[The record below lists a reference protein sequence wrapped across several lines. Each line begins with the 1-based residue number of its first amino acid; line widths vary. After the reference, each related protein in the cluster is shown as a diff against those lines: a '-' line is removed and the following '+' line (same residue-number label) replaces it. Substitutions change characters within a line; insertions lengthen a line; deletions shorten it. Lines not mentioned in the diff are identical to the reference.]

1 MPTPSMNSEILKTLE
16 AYKQAV
22 APQPGQG
29 LNPDVAKAWNLA
41 TGLQAYNLE
50 TLHTIFPV
58 LTPIRNITSRVKGK
72 GKKVEYKAITSP
84 DNSGNSAWVAE
95 GSAAALVT
103 PVTTDVTATYRGFA
117 RGTTVTME
125 SIWAGEG
132 YVDMKS
138 LAVVN
143 LLRQVMIDEENAILF
158 GQNATN
164 SSTEQAPGAVGAA
177 PNITSAVSSTTGGSI
192 ATGTTYAVKQTVV
205 TAMGEST
212 PSAEKTFTIASG
224 SSGSVVVTPVFP
236 SGQPVIGF
244 RIYAGTSGSTMYLV
258 AAANVSAG
266 LPSSATTPGG
276 VACTTNGDAIT
287 ITSIPS
293 SGANPPGSDGTASS
307 LAFNGLYTQMWGGSG
322 ATLTNQAGA
331 LTVAG
336 ITGLLKAMWNSAYKA
351 DPDFIYCNVQES
363 AKITSLTLGA
373 GTPYQVLVNQGEV
386 NNATANFRVARFTN
400 AATGSE
406 LPIRVHPT
414 IPQGTMLFLTNK
426 LPGWYVPT
434 DVPTIWEMDLPQD
447 YVEIDYPPTSSNP
460 LYQSE
465 VRFYGALKLYVPGL
479 QGALYGINN
488 S

>member
-1 MPTPSMNSEILKTLE
+1 MPSVSMNNEILKTLE
-16 AYKQAV
+16 AYKQAL

-29 LNPDVAKAWNLA
+29 LNPDVLKAWNVA

-50 TLHTIFPV
+50 SLHTMFPV
-58 LTPIRNITSRVKGK
+58 LTPIRNITGRVKGK

-84 DNSGNSAWVAE
+84 DNSGNSPWVAE

-103 PVTTDVTATYRGFA
+103 PVTTDVTATYRSFA
-117 RGTTVTME
+117 KGTTVTFE
-125 SIWAGEG
+125 SQWAGDG

-158 GQNATN
+158 GQNAAN

-177 PNITSAVSSTTGGSI
+177 PAPTAADGGGSGSNF
-192 ATGTTYAVKQTVV
+192 ATATYYVFQTVF
-205 TAMGEST
+205 TGMGESL
-212 PSAEKTFTIASG
+212 PSTGT
-224 SSGSVVVTPVFP
+224 SVSMTAGHNLSYTPVFP
-236 SGQPVIGF
+236 SGQPVFGF
-244 RIYAGTSGSTMYLV
+244 RLYVGTTSTASAAKLAVATDMTAAAPSSGSL
-258 AAANVSAG
+258 NGISW
-266 LPSSATTPGG
+266 L
-276 VACTTNGDAIT
+276 TNGDAISLKT
-287 ITSIPS
+287 IPTGAAPPTSDAS
-293 SGANPPGSDGTASS
+293 ASS
-307 LAFNGLYTQMWGGSG
+307 LAFNGLYTQMWGGTG

-331 LTVAG
+331 LTIAG
-336 ITGLLKAMWNSAYKA
+336 LNNLLKAMWNSAYRA
-351 DPDFIYCNVQES
+351 DPDFCYCNVQES
-363 AKITSLTLGA
+363 IKLTGLTLGN

-386 NNATANFRVARFTN
+386 QNATANFRVARFTN
-400 AATGSE
+400 QATGSE

-414 IPQGTMLFLTNK
+414 LPQGTMLFLSNK

-434 DVPTIWEMDLPQD
+434 DIPTVWEMDLPQD

-460 LYQSE
+460 LWQSE

-479 QGALYGINN
+479 QGALYGVNN